1 MGVITGNW
9 HLILLY
15 IPQGYILKGRW
26 VGFIFISLPPS
37 LVYIFSFCYSTH
49 QGDAAEYKITP
60 CQYFSWAPFSSYKHS
75 PKSHICF
82 FFVFL
87 VKPKFFSL
95 NGFGFAL
102 KMAGNE
108 LNWMAKKKTST
119 NCTLSSSRST
129 LECLTDELSEIKP
142 LVSVSPS
149 PHKAAFQI
157 GFHSDACLLTEN
169 ISGFRVRADLTAGSL
184 LIPLLCV
191 ACLHFTL
198 TDYREPP
205 FMCQG
210 MLWCDK
216 WPGAKWR
223 FVCLPTCQRRPQF
236 IHNTGGGRARRC
248 VKERVYYRGTVR
260 ESGRGQVDS
269 CM

>member
-1 MGVITGNW
+1 
-9 HLILLY
+9 
-15 IPQGYILKGRW
+15 
-26 VGFIFISLPPS
+26 
-37 LVYIFSFCYSTH
+37 
-49 QGDAAEYKITP
+49 
-60 CQYFSWAPFSSYKHS
+60 
-75 PKSHICF
+75 
-82 FFVFL
+82 
-87 VKPKFFSL
+87 
-95 NGFGFAL
+95 
-102 KMAGNE
+102 MAGNE
-108 LNWMAKKKTST
+108 LNWMAKKKLPPIAHYHHHQCVSQM
-119 NCTLSSSRST
+119 NYLRSN
-129 LECLTDELSEIKP
+129 P